1 MSARDQILAKL
12 RKRTLPIPALPSH
25 DGPWITY
32 ADKVTQFSTVLS
44 TVGGHAVRVDSQ
56 SEALSHLAQL
66 PVMSKAR
73 RVVSL
78 LSGVDQANV
87 DLKTVSDPHTLEDV
101 DVTIVKGQFGVA
113 ENGAVW
119 ITDDTSAHRASLFIC
134 QHLVILLPIADL
146 IDNMHQAYERIG
158 AFGPGFGVF
167 VSGPSKTADIEQSL
181 VIGAHGARSATL
193 YLLQNDR

>member
-1 MSARDQILAKL
+1 MNSREKILGKL
-12 RKRTLPIPALPSH
+12 RQRDLPIAPLPPH
-25 DGPWITY
+25 EGPWITY
-32 ADKVTQFSTVLS
+32 PDKAAQFAAVLS
-44 TVGGHAVRVDSQ
+44 TVGGQAVRVDSQ
-56 SEALSHLAQL
+56 AEALSHLAQL
-66 PVMSKAR
+66 PVMTSAR

-78 LSGVDQANV
+78 LPGVQQANV
-87 DLKTVSDPHTLEDV
+87 VLGQVSDPHVLEDV
-101 DVTIVKGQFGVA
+101 DVTVVKGLFGVA

-119 ITDDTSAHRASLFIC
+119 ITDATAAHRASLFIC
-134 QHLVILLPIADL
+134 QHLVILLPISDL